1 MFDFLRVRS
10 KKDLPP
16 FKDLGKFQQRTRVIA
31 VVLQTQIVSS
41 SFIFYVRNAIVNI
54 GLTLL
59 LTNMARRKVEF
70 NHFKKTNKAQ

>member
-31 VVLQTQIVSS
+31 VVLQAQIVSS
-41 SFIFYVRNAIVNI
+41 SYILSKEYHCKYRIDIVI
-54 GLTLL
+54 
-59 LTNMARRKVEF
+59 
-70 NHFKKTNKAQ
+70 NKYG